1 MAETKADNPSS
12 STYLHP
18 TPEKKKREKTKTIGH
33 LRQPV
38 NKFKRKSPYHKVTQ
52 EKSPP
57 PPLISGYTIW
67 KCSYWISLATFIML
81 TPALLMVLLYII
93 L

>member
-57 PPLISGYTIW
+57 LPPLLSDIQFGNVLIGFLW
-67 KCSYWISLATFIML
+67 Q
-81 TPALLMVLLYII
+81 LLLC
-93 L
+93 